1 MIHLQKSASIQPRTS
16 LSKFGGKFNSL
27 FIRLLIEVAAN
38 FRKTYPTKD
47 LELLWGALIK
57 CYGTPALAEQA
68 VFENPQILNP
78 SYTFCNTMVDSQE
91 LS

>member
-1 MIHLQKSASIQPRTS
+1 M
-16 LSKFGGKFNSL
+16 
-27 FIRLLIEVAAN
+27 EVAAN

-78 SYTFCNTMVDSQE
+78 SYTFCNTMYDGLRIWDTNSKEIRCSHLIAVITWRRPPVRKRCY
-91 LS
+91 